1 MNIYKVL
8 VVCLMS
14 VQPQQFFSGPNDTKL
29 VFLQF
34 LAESEFYRARRLI
47 ALKSKPNN
55 LFVVVF
61 AVSKLSFQLHEI
73 VISIVEIIY
82 DKNELYRKH
91 YDSCLR
97 WSMIVKNKCLR

>member
-29 VFLQF
+29 VFLQI

-47 ALKSKPNN
+47 ALKSKPIN
-55 LFVVVF
+55 LFV
-61 AVSKLSFQLHEI
+61 AVSKLSLQLHEI
-73 VISIVEIIY
+73 VIAIV
-82 DKNELYRKH
+82 
-91 YDSCLR
+91 DSSPKL
-97 WSMIVKNKCLR
+97 SMIRMNCIESTMIVV